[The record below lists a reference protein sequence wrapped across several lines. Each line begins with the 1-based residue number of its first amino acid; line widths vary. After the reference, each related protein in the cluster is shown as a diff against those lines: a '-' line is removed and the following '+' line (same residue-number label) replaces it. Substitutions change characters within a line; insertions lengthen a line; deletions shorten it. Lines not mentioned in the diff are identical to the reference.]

1 MLGFAMRAGKLIL
14 GTDTVFDALKKK
26 GRVRLVVY
34 SSGASD
40 ATKKKIAS
48 QCEFYGAP
56 KVMADITSEEM
67 GDLLGKGRPVVIVGV
82 NDEGFAE
89 EILKAATP

>member
-14 GTDTVFDALKKK
+14 GADNVFDALKKK

-40 ATKKKIAS
+40 GSKKKIAS
-48 QCEFYGAP
+48 QCEFYGVP
-56 KVMADITSEEM
+56 TVMADIAPEEL
-67 GDLLGKGRPVVIVGV
+67 GDLLGKGRAAVIVGV
-82 NDEGFAE
+82 TDGGFAE
-89 EILKAATP
+89 EIMKAATP